1 VNKYYN
7 KLNWTKLQFYTFK
20 LNRLHGNKLE
30 AYYDAIGSNKVPE
43 WTEWKICK
51 ESRQNIQ

>member
-20 LNRLHGNKLE
+20 LNRHGNKLE

>member
-1 VNKYYN
+1 MNKYYN

-20 LNRLHGNKLE
+20 LNRHGNKLE

-43 WTEWKICK
+43 WTE
-51 ESRQNIQ
+51 